1 MHPNL
6 GYCNYN
12 VHMHVCTCTLY
23 VFMPSVC
30 TCMYCRYANST
41 DCISNVGCI
50 HVHVHTCMH
59 VFMHRCGFTH
69 VGSTPET
76 RLHPGT
82 VRKAHLQ
89 QVLSTCNLYMY
100 MYMYMLCVQCTCTHI
115 CTIPAKVVHM
125 HTYTRVHVHMK
136 RLRNITIIIAGI
148 FRGVKFL

>member
-1 MHPNL
+1 M
-6 GYCNYN
+6 Y
-12 VHMHVCTCTLY
+12 VHVHCMCLCLQYVHVCT
-23 VFMPSVC
+23 VGMPILL
-30 TCMYCRYANST
+30 TAYQ
-41 DCISNVGCI
+41 NVGCI

-59 VFMHRCGFTH
+59 VFMHRCGVTH

-89 QVLSTCNLYMY
+89 QVLSTCNMY

-136 RLRNITIIIAGI
+136 RLRNITIWRVFFVG
-148 FRGVKFL
+148 

>member
-1 MHPNL
+1 
-6 GYCNYN
+6 
-12 VHMHVCTCTLY
+12 MHVCTCTLY

-30 TCMYCRYANST
+30 TCVYCRYANST

-76 RLHPGT
+76 CLHPGT

-125 HTYTRVHVHMK
+125 HTYARVHVHMK
-136 RLRNITIIIAGI
+136 RLRNITI
-148 FRGVKFL
+148 

>member
-1 MHPNL
+1 MH
-6 GYCNYN
+6 
-12 VHMHVCTCTLY
+12 VHVCTCTLY

-76 RLHPGT
+76 RLHPGI

-89 QVLSTCNLYMY
+89 QVLSTCNLYMYMY

-136 RLRNITIIIAGI
+136 RLRNITI
-148 FRGVKFL
+148 

>member
-1 MHPNL
+1 MGKLKVVVLLLMLNDI
-6 GYCNYN
+6 
-12 VHMHVCTCTLY
+12 VHREYTVVQGLSRDKAIHHA
-23 VFMPSVC
+23 S
-30 TCMYCRYANST
+30 ST
-41 DCISNVGCI
+41 DCISNVGYI

-100 MYMYMLCVQCTCTHI
+100 MYMYMYMLCVQCTCTHI

-136 RLRNITIIIAGI
+136 RLRNITI
-148 FRGVKFL
+148 